1 MPLKEAAASV
11 DLLLV
16 GGGLA
21 NGLIALRL
29 AQLRPEIRV
38 VVLEAG
44 DRLGGQH
51 TWCHFESDLTPEQAA
66 WIAPLVVH
74 RWPAYEVRFPAHER
88 RLETGYACLTS
99 DRFHDVLSDVLK
111 DRIRLGARAASISP
125 TDVEL
130 ENGERL
136 HASAVLDGR
145 GPTETP
151 DLDLA
156 FQKFVGLEVRLSQPH
171 GVVEPIMMDACVDQA
186 DGYRFIYVLPL
197 DERTL
202 LVEDTRYTD
211 GPALDEGAFS
221 QGVVDYV
228 AAKGW
233 SVETVIRQEHGVLP
247 VALGGDLAAH
257 FDRGGPTA
265 TAGLRAGLFH
275 PTTGYSLPDAVRLA
289 DQIARLPTFN
299 GPALTRVIRG
309 HAERLWNDRAFY
321 RMLNRL
327 LLRAAR
333 PERRYRV
340 FERFYRLPQ
349 PLIERFYA
357 GKSTRRDKVRVLT
370 GRPPVP
376 VIAALGQLLERSQ

>member
-29 AQLRPEIRV
+29 SQLRPEIRV
-38 VVLEAG
+38 LVLEAG

-51 TWCHFESDLTPEQAA
+51 TWCHFESDLTPEQSA

-74 RWPAYEVRFPAHER
+74 RWPGYEVRFPAHER

-111 DRIRLGARAASISP
+111 GRIRLGARAASISP
-125 TDVEL
+125 TDVGL

-136 HASAVLDGR
+136 QAGAVLDGR

-197 DERTL
+197 DARTL

-233 SVETVIRQEHGVLP
+233 NVETVIRQERGVLP

-257 FDRGGPTA
+257 FDRSGPTA

-289 DQIARLPTFN
+289 DQIARLPTFD

-376 VIAALGQLLERSQ
+376 VIAALGQLRERSQ